1 MKNYEQLTFTDD
13 FMFCKVLTTNPEL
26 CHELLEL
33 IIGRKVG
40 QFTRLDKQQPIELT
54 ADGKGVRFDVYS
66 EDDTGTVFD
75 CEMQATKNGNLAKRS
90 RYYQG
95 MIDLNLIER
104 SADYRQLK
112 KSYVIFI
119 CPFDAFGEGLHKY
132 TFENLCKERPQIG
145 LGDEATKIF
154 LCAGGDAD
162 DVSDDMKD
170 FLDWLTGKEGRS
182 KLVQNLNNA
191 VRKVKDRK
199 EWRTEYMT
207 LLMRD
212 QEMMQKGREEG
223 REEGREQGRIDT
235 LITFLENG
243 GTVSEAKKM
252 LAVSDEDIRIAESR
266 RSAISPSQ
274 KNSKV

>member
-1 MKNYEQLTFTDD
+1 M
-13 FMFCKVLTTNPEL
+13 
-26 CHELLEL
+26 
-33 IIGRKVG
+33 
-40 QFTRLDKQQPIELT
+40 
-54 ADGKGVRFDVYS
+54 
-66 EDDTGTVFD
+66 
-75 CEMQATKNGNLAKRS
+75 
-90 RYYQG
+90 
-95 MIDLNLIER
+95 
-104 SADYRQLK
+104 
-112 KSYVIFI
+112 
-119 CPFDAFGEGLHKY
+119 
-132 TFENLCKERPQIG
+132 
-145 LGDEATKIF
+145 
-154 LCAGGDAD
+154 
-162 DVSDDMKD
+162 
-170 FLDWLTGKEGRS
+170 S

-212 QEMMQKGREEG
+212 QEMMQK
-223 REEGREQGRIDT
+223 GREQGRIDT

>member
-13 FMFCKVLTTNPEL
+13 FMFCKVLTTNPQL

-33 IIGRKVG
+33 IMGRKVG
-40 QFTRLDKQQPIELT
+40 RFTRLDKQQPIELT
-54 ADGKGVRFDVYS
+54 ADGRGVRFDVYS
-66 EDDTGTVFD
+66 EDDTDTVFD

-104 SADYRQLK
+104 GADYRKLK

-119 CPFDAFGEGLHKY
+119 CPFDFFGEGLHKY
-132 TFENLCKERPQIG
+132 TFENLCKERPQLG
-145 LGDEATKIF
+145 LGDEAAKIF

-162 DVSDDMKD
+162 DVSEEMKD
-170 FLDWLTGKEGRS
+170 FLEWLTGKEGKS
-182 KLVQNLNNA
+182 ILVQNLENA
-191 VRKVKDRK
+191 VKAVKNK
-199 EWRTEYMT
+199 EEWRLEYMT

-223 REEGREQGRIDT
+223 REQQAKDTAIRMSKKGRSIEEIADCVDFDVET
-235 LITFLENG
+235 VKKWITALI
-243 GTVSEAKKM
+243 
-252 LAVSDEDIRIAESR
+252 
-266 RSAISPSQ
+266 
-274 KNSKV
+274 